1 MTFIILFVFDKT
13 DLYLII
19 FKSIVMNVQIELPV
33 SSIMT
38 TNLITLDVKE
48 GLERA
53 EHLLKKYKIRHI
65 PVIDKGKIVG
75 MISLNDILRISFA
88 DGAYREEDN
97 IASSIYEMFTIRQ
110 MMISNLETVRPDTT
124 IKEVAEL
131 LIKREYHSLP
141 VVEDGILKGM
151 VTTTDLIQYLLK
163 QC

>member
-1 MTFIILFVFDKT
+1 
-13 DLYLII
+13 
-19 FKSIVMNVQIELPV
+19 MNVQIELPI

-38 TNLITLDVKE
+38 TNLITLNVRE
-48 GLERA
+48 GLDRA

-65 PVIDKGKIVG
+65 PVLENQKIVG

-88 DGAYREEDN
+88 DGAYREEDS
-97 IASSIYEMFTIRQ
+97 ISSSIYDMFTIRQ
-110 MMISNLETVRPDTT
+110 MMISNLETVTPDTT
-124 IKEVAEL
+124 IKEVSEL

-141 VVEDGILKGM
+141 VVEDGFLKGM